1 MKAIICTKYGSP
13 DVLQLQEIKKPIP
26 KANEILVKVHATTV
40 TAGDIRIRSFTVPR
54 SEWLPARL
62 FLGIRKPRRPI
73 LGIEL
78 AGEVEATGKAVTR
91 FKVGDSIFAMTL
103 YMGFGGYAEY
113 KCLAEEGLL
122 AIKPD
127 NMTYEE
133 AAAVPVGG
141 MTALGMLRKV
151 NLQRGQR
158 ILIYGA
164 SGSVGTFAV
173 QLARHFGAKVTGV
186 CSTANLDMVKSLGAE
201 RVIDYTIE
209 DFSDGSERYDVI
221 LDVVGKASP
230 SSAKKAL
237 KPSGTS
243 LSVLS
248 YSDKVKT
255 ENLLDLK
262 ALIEEGEIKS
272 VIDRCYPLEQIA
284 EAHRYVEKGH
294 KKGNVVIT
302 VGQ

>member
-78 AGEVEATGKAVTR
+78 AGEVEAAGKGVR
-91 FKVGDSIFAMTL
+91 QFKVGDSIFAMTL

-113 KCLAEEGLL
+113 KCLAEDGLL
-122 AIKPD
+122 AIKPS
-127 NMTYEE
+127 NMTCEE

-141 MTALGMLRKV
+141 ITALGMLRKTNV
-151 NLQRGQR
+151 QRGQH

-164 SGSVGTFAV
+164 SGSVGTFSV
-173 QLARHFGAKVTGV
+173 QLASHFGAKVTGV

-201 RVIDYTIE
+201 RVIDYTKE
-209 DFSDGSERYDVI
+209 DFSDGTERYDVI

-230 SSAKKAL
+230 SSVKKAL
-237 KPSGTS
+237 KPSGTY
-243 LSVLS
+243 LNVLS
-248 YSDKVKT
+248 YSGKVKA

-262 ALIEEGEIKS
+262 ERVEEGKIKS

-302 VGQ
+302 VG

>member
-26 KANEILVKVHATTV
+26 KDNEVLVKVHATTV

-62 FLGIRKPRRPI
+62 FLGIRKPRRSI

-78 AGEVEATGKAVTR
+78 AGEIEATGKAVTR
-91 FKVGDSIFAMTL
+91 FKVGDPIFAMTL

-113 KCLAEEGLL
+113 KCLPENGML
-122 AIKPD
+122 AIKPG
-127 NMTYEE
+127 NMNYEE
-133 AAAVPVGG
+133 AAALPVGG
-141 MTALGMLRKV
+141 ITAFGMLKKV
-151 NLQRGQR
+151 NLQPGQHV
-158 ILIYGA
+158 LIYGA
-164 SGSVGTFAV
+164 SGSVGTFAI
-173 QLARHFGAKVTGV
+173 QLARYFGANVTGV
-186 CSTANLDMVKSLGAE
+186 CSTANLDMVKSLGAD
-201 RVIDYTIE
+201 RVIDYTKE

-230 SSAKKAL
+230 LSVKKAL

-243 LSVLS
+243 LSVIS

-255 ENLLDLK
+255 ETLIDLK
-262 ALIEEGEIKS
+262 ALVEEGKIRS

-284 EAHRYVEKGH
+284 EAHRYVEEGH

-302 VGQ
+302 VG

>member
-26 KANEILVKVHATTV
+26 KDNEVLVKVHATTV

-62 FLGIRKPRRPI
+62 FLGIRKPRRSI

-78 AGEVEATGKAVTR
+78 AGEIEATGKAVTR
-91 FKVGDSIFAMTL
+91 FKVGDPIFAMTL

-113 KCLAEEGLL
+113 KCLPENGML
-122 AIKPD
+122 AIKPGKM
-127 NMTYEE
+127 NYEE
-133 AAAVPVGG
+133 AAALPVGG
-141 MTALGMLRKV
+141 ITAFGMLKKV
-151 NLQRGQR
+151 NLQPGQHV
-158 ILIYGA
+158 LIYGA
-164 SGSVGTFAV
+164 SGSVGTFAI
-173 QLARHFGAKVTGV
+173 QLARYFGANVTGV
-186 CSTANLDMVKSLGAE
+186 CSTANLDMVKSLGAD
-201 RVIDYTIE
+201 RVIDYTKE
-209 DFSDGSERYDVI
+209 DFSDGSEKYDVI

-230 SSAKKAL
+230 LSVKKAL

-243 LSVLS
+243 LSVIA

-255 ENLLDLK
+255 ETLIDLN
-262 ALIEEGEIKS
+262 ALVEEGKIRS

-284 EAHRYVEKGH
+284 EAHRYVEEGH

-302 VGQ
+302 VG